1 MPVINFD
8 YNDLCSMLGE
18 KVPRKTLI
26 ERIPMIGADMHD
38 TEGEV
43 DEMSVEFFPDRPD
56 LYSAEGL
63 ARGMR
68 AFLDI
73 EPGIKEYDVEDTD
86 IDIFVDDS
94 VKNVRPCF
102 RCAVV
107 FDVPVD
113 DNILKSIMAVQ
124 EKLHITIGRKR
135 SKLAIGVH
143 DLDKIT
149 PPFTYKAVGPH
160 DIKFVPLAKTEK
172 WDLDE
177 ILQKHEKGVDYAH
190 LLKGFKKYPIITD
203 VNGEV
208 LSFPPIINGA
218 LTTVTTETRN
228 LFIDVTGNDM
238 KAVKC
243 ALDILV
249 TAMAERGGNIG
260 SVTMHDNGET
270 FISPDLSS
278 TSWDFSIKG
287 CEKFLGVELGAET
300 ITDALR
306 RMGFD
311 ALAEGDTMYVEV
323 PSTRVDI
330 MHKVDL
336 YEDVATGYGFE
347 KFGSKHP
354 VTQTS
359 GRISDVTSFSE
370 IIRDLMIGMGFTEAM
385 TLTLSSQKDEFELS
399 KLPEKNVVTVLN
411 PITEEHTC
419 LRSSLMPS
427 LMRILRRNKHR
438 DLPQRL
444 FEVGDVVVDSK
455 KERHICG
462 VVMHSKTSFTE
473 VKSYAESVLRELK
486 AEYTLR
492 SSNYNTFIGGRGA
505 YIIVEG
511 DVIGYFGEISP
522 EVITDFE
529 ITHPV
534 IMFEIN
540 LQPFI
545 KKMAGKLF

>member
-1 MPVINFD
+1 
-8 YNDLCSMLGE
+8 
-18 KVPRKTLI
+18 
-26 ERIPMIGADMHD
+26 
-38 TEGEV
+38 
-43 DEMSVEFFPDRPD
+43 
-56 LYSAEGL
+56 
-63 ARGMR
+63 
-68 AFLDI
+68 
-73 EPGIKEYDVEDTD
+73 
-86 IDIFVDDS
+86 
-94 VKNVRPCF
+94 
-102 RCAVV
+102 
-107 FDVPVD
+107 
-113 DNILKSIMAVQ
+113 
-124 EKLHITIGRKR
+124 
-135 SKLAIGVH
+135 
-143 DLDKIT
+143 
-149 PPFTYKAVGPH
+149 
-160 DIKFVPLAKTEK
+160 
-172 WDLDE
+172 
-177 ILQKHEKGVDYAH
+177 
-190 LLKGFKKYPIITD
+190 
-203 VNGEV
+203 
-208 LSFPPIINGA
+208 
-218 LTTVTTETRN
+218 
-228 LFIDVTGNDM
+228 
-238 KAVKC
+238 
-243 ALDILV
+243 
-249 TAMAERGGNIG
+249 MAERGGNIG

-505 YIIVEG
+505 DIIVEG

>member
-149 PPFTYKAVGPH
+149 PPFTYKAVRPH

-505 YIIVEG
+505 DIIVEG